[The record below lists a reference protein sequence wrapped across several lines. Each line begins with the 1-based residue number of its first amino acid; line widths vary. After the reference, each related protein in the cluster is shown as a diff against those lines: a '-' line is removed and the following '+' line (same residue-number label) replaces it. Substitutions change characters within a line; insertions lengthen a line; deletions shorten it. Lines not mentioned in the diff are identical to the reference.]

1 MFLIIKRRDRGMR
14 KRTLTVTA
22 IMIMLLSGLLSGC
35 NKEASKD
42 TLTVF
47 NYGMY
52 IDEEVLENFQE
63 ETGIEVKYEEAPTPE
78 EMYTK
83 YKSGAIKYD
92 VLCTSEYML
101 QRLINEGELKEVDF
115 STMENTKN
123 IGQEYWDFVK
133 PFDPENKYVLP
144 YFWGTLGLLY
154 DSTRVKGDINSWDV
168 LFNGEYA
175 GDFIMPNS
183 MRDAYAVALKYLGYS
198 INTTDEGELKEA
210 QELLLKQKPDVAAYL
225 VDEAKD
231 EVVAGNAVMAVVY
244 SGESLEAYLE
254 NPDLSYCIP
263 EEGSNLWI
271 DCWGIT
277 KECANEENARK
288 FLDYI
293 CREDAAWANYEYI
306 RYSSPFKS
314 VIEGMTEE
322 EKGLDAVNPPKEKL
336 DSCEVFIQLPTETT
350 DYMSGLWKELKAE

>member
-1 MFLIIKRRDRGMR
+1 
-14 KRTLTVTA
+14 
-22 IMIMLLSGLLSGC
+22 
-35 NKEASKD
+35 
-42 TLTVF
+42 
-47 NYGMY
+47 
-52 IDEEVLENFQE
+52 
-63 ETGIEVKYEEAPTPE
+63 
-78 EMYTK
+78 
-83 YKSGAIKYD
+83 
-92 VLCTSEYML
+92 
-101 QRLINEGELKEVDF
+101 
-115 STMENTKN
+115 
-123 IGQEYWDFVK
+123 
-133 PFDPENKYVLP
+133 
-144 YFWGTLGLLY
+144 
-154 DSTRVKGDINSWDV
+154 
-168 LFNGEYA
+168 
-175 GDFIMPNS
+175 MPNS